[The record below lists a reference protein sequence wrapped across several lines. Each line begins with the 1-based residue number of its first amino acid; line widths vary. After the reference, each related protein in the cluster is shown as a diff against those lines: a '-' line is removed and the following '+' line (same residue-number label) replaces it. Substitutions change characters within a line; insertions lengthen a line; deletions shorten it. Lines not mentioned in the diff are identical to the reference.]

1 MGLGSKLWM
10 SHNKNT
16 NFETLT
22 LIDED
27 TIIVINGESDKNI
40 EIQKNSKYQV
50 YVKCNVKEL
59 DNGICFNEILFLRD

>member
-1 MGLGSKLWM
+1 MSQYEISLISRTFCLLRMNNNSLHMGLGSKLWM

-40 EIQKNSKYQV
+40 EI
-50 YVKCNVKEL
+50 
-59 DNGICFNEILFLRD
+59 